1 MTIVGWIKKA
11 WDSVPAELISKSFRV
26 CGVTNALDNSQDDE
40 IMVLK
45 EGSVLGADV
54 ESIKNELLKGAN
66 STGDHVCNSDSELS
80 DNECIFESDS
90 EDDLPLAELV

>member
-1 MTIVGWIKKA
+1 MFCWIKKA

-45 EGSVLGADV
+45 EGGILGADV
-54 ESIKNELLKGAN
+54 DTIKKELLKGA
-66 STGDHVCNSDSELS
+66 SSADDHVCDSDAELS
-80 DNECIFESDS
+80 DNECVFESDS
-90 EDDLPLAELV
+90 EDDLPLADLL